1 LDEEE
6 RRQLQRI
13 EEKIDLLNKMLREH
27 LSISREVGVP
37 SKKIDVP
44 LSAPVSVYLVRFP
57 DSLRQTMLAMDRLK
71 EATTG
76 QVAEETGRSRSVES
90 IHLNQLERMG
100 YIEKF
105 RRGRKVFFRIPLPPQ
120 EKKEAG

>member
-1 LDEEE
+1 MDEKE
-6 RRQLQRI
+6 RSQLQRI
-13 EEKIDLLNKMLREH
+13 EEKIDSLNRMLREY
-27 LSISREVGVP
+27 LSISRGIGVP

-44 LSAPVSVYLVRFP
+44 LSAPVGVYLLKFP
-57 DSLRQTMLAMDRLK
+57 DSLRQTMLAMDKLK

-105 RRGRKVFFRIPLPPQ
+105 RRGRKVYFKIPLPPQ
-120 EKKEAG
+120 ERKEAG

>member
-1 LDEEE
+1 LDEED

-13 EEKIDLLNKMLREH
+13 EEKIDLLNRMLREH
-27 LSISREVGVP
+27 LSISREMGVP
-37 SKKIDVP
+37 SKKVDVP
-44 LSAPVSVYLVRFP
+44 LSAPVSVYLLKFP

-76 QVAEETGRSRSVES
+76 QVAGETGRSRSVES